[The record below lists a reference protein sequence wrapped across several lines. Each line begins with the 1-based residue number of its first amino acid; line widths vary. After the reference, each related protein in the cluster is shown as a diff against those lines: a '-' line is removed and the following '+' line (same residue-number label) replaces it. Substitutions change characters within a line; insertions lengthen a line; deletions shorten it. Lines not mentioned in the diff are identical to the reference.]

1 MSEELEKSEAK
12 QRGPKAGHKKMST
25 NDLPKKTLEECIA
38 VIKPIHE
45 IYASGSAT
53 WDEIAGAMNVG
64 PKSANTKYLVGPA
77 KLLKS

>member
-1 MSEELEKSEAK
+1 MSEEPEKLEAK
-12 QRGPKAGHKKMST
+12 QRGAKTGIKKILT

-64 PKSANTKYLVGPA
+64 AKSANTKYLI
-77 KLLKS
+77 